1 MDNAV
6 ILPTEQ
12 HFDPYGGDLDA
23 QCAWRNFG
31 GLTIEEAKVKFC
43 QHPEIYQEDF
53 MFMGGK
59 AFAYYYPVL
68 ESYLRETPLLPPED
82 RDDRETWILPQCI
95 KNQFQGWNY
104 PHVRH
109 LKRAVLELCAFVR
122 KNLTLFGSEP
132 TELDKIDEQWEA
144 LQKHLETTIG

>member
-1 MDNAV
+1 MDSAA

-31 GLTIEEAKVKFC
+31 GLTIEEAMVKFC
-43 QHPEIYQEDF
+43 EHPEIYQHDF

-59 AFAYYYPVL
+59 AFAYYYPVID
-68 ESYLRETPLLPPED
+68 SYLRETPLLPPED
-82 RDDRETWILPQCI
+82 RGDRETWILPKCI

-109 LKRAVLELCAFVR
+109 LKGSVLHLCDFVR
-122 KNLTLFGSEP
+122 KNLTLFGSDAA
-132 TELDKIDEQWEA
+132 ELNKIDEQWA
-144 LQKHLETTIG
+144 SLQKHLETTIR